1 MAKGANQKLKLLY
14 IAKILEE
21 ETCEKNPITT
31 ARLIE
36 LLQNYG
42 VEAER
47 KSIYDDIEKLETFG
61 YDIIHVDS
69 RNGGGYYM
77 ASREFE
83 LAELKLLVDAVQSS
97 RFITPKKSDELI
109 RKLEKLTSRIE
120 ASGLQRQ
127 VYVAGKVKTFNE
139 NILYHIDTIY
149 SAMHENKRISFY
161 YMAYNRKKEQVP
173 RRGGKLYEVS
183 PWYLIW
189 KDENYYLLAYD
200 DDSNMIRHYRVD
212 KMDKVSMVDRERL
225 GQSQYEELDISVY
238 SNRAFGMYSGEE
250 ETVVL
255 EYEPSMLD
263 VVIDRFGVDTPVQ
276 EAGDKLRSRVKVLLS
291 NQFYGWVVG
300 LGGDA
305 KIVSP
310 PEAVSAYK
318 ELLARILREYT

>member
-36 LLQNYG
+36 LLQGYG
-42 VEAER
+42 IEAER
-47 KSIYDDIEKLETFG
+47 KSIYDDIEKLENFG

-69 RNGGGYYM
+69 RSGGGYYL

-97 RFITPKKSDELI
+97 RFITSKKSDELI
-109 RKLEKLTSRIE
+109 RKLEKLTSRVE

-149 SAMHENKRISFY
+149 GAMHENKRISFY
-161 YMAYNRKKEQVP
+161 YMAYNRKKQQVP
-173 RRGGKLYEVS
+173 RHDGKLYEVS

-200 DDSNMIRHYRVD
+200 SDSNMIRHYRVD
-212 KMDKVSMVDRERL
+212 KMDKVATVAKERL
-225 GQSQYEELDISVY
+225 GREQYEELDIAVY

-250 ETVVL
+250 EAVVL
-255 EYEPSMLD
+255 EYAPGILD
-263 VVIDRFGVDTPVQ
+263 VVIDRFGVDTPVL

-291 NQFYGWVVG
+291 NQFYGWVAG
-300 LGGDA
+300 LGGDV

-310 PEAVSAYK
+310 PEAVNAYK
-318 ELLARILREYT
+318 ELLARILKEYT